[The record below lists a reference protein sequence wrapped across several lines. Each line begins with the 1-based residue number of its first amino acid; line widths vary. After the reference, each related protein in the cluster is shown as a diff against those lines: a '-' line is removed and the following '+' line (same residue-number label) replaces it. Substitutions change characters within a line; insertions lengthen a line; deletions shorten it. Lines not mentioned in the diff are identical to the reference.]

1 MLRGLPETGPIT
13 PTPLN
18 APIPSHPSLIPSH
31 PSHRTHSKCS
41 TRLSNSPHVLP
52 PPAHAHARC
61 PTHHTPEP
69 ASDEKL
75 SRQQSHQGVLPAL
88 VTLIFVLIPDGSH
101 LPLPATPATPATS
114 SRTPHTTWL
123 ERRSLRALGTRS
135 EAPEGGTARDQMSP
149 PLVDHTA
156 SDYHAPRSD
165 PASTSQTPPHPHRP
179 HRLHTPAIL
188 RRVGSDDESTAVS
201 RRMGTSA

>member
-18 APIPSHPSLIPSH
+18 APIPSHPSLHTH
-31 PSHRTHSKCS
+31 PIAPTLNAPHAS
-41 TRLSNSPHVLP
+41 SNSPHVLP

-69 ASDEKL
+69 TSDEKL

-114 SRTPHTTWL
+114 SRTPHTIWL

-165 PASTSQTPPHPHRP
+165 PASSNSPHPRP
-179 HRLHTPAIL
+179 TPTALTACTRLP
-188 RRVGSDDESTAVS
+188 S
-201 RRMGTSA
+201 